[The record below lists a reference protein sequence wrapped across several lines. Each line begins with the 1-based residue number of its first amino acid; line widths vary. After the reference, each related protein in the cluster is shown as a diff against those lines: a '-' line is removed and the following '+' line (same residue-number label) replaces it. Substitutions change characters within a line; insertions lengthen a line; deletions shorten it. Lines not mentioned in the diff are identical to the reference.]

1 MLGNASSSA
10 IAEHEAYSPSRR
22 KITNTSFSTT
32 PNFPTSPKQRQ
43 SIAPITVIDHIVNW
57 FHKEINYRKRIAV
70 GVTSAICSFLFIV
83 ACTILRFSLW
93 SFKDTFTWFFH
104 PNEWIPVFVVGIVAS
119 VVSVF
124 TILTICKVDQLQRLP
139 YTESSSWA
147 LVALDLVQ
155 KLIFSNFAIYMSG
168 FSETTEGFT
177 HYAIS
182 FGLFA
187 LAIVS
192 VFKNDFHYTFPTVQ
206 VNSFNSLFQFIDRV
220 QFPYITENCAIET
233 VLAFFTIP
241 ASIIIFGPMFNGFQ
255 TWWILFN
262 VPFFIKIFALLFIQH
277 FYSKIYM
284 HLVNQIVM
292 RPISFIFPPSYAVY
306 SPTPE
311 QTRTLTNVLETSD
324 PMLKMFALFDLRQVA
339 WNDEIRRRD
348 VFSLSQPGGHPRNW
362 KCVSSVCVRH
372 LDELCS
378 KMKTSAARL
387 VGYSWAD
394 HEDNEDDDIP
404 TRDALLM
411 PRRMREMT
419 NRVKSRRPQYTQQ
432 QSSLIQKIL
441 GKFSMITPK
450 NVVSRYDAQIN
461 SYAAEALYMLIID
474 SLGEDKYGVVQKD
487 LNDLIGLLCKLIS
500 SIDAYERARAS
511 IADKSDITYLRIVD
525 SSLQSSLQRVVASFG
540 NHLRSLNLPVEN
552 LQTIRLVCQI
562 DDF

>member
-1 MLGNASSSA
+1 MRNQKYLKSYSTFGKIQDLLCCWTPAEPVVVAHDVYAEPVVYEDPYMYQQPVNYGYYPQQYQQGYPQQQQYQYQGYPPPAYQQTPAQPYSAPPVQEPAPTPAPAPAPSTQPASKSV
-10 IAEHEAYSPSRR
+10 SPNNKS
-22 KITNTSFSTT
+22 KKN
-32 PNFPTSPKQRQ
+32 
-43 SIAPITVIDHIVNW
+43 
-57 FHKEINYRKRIAV
+57 
-70 GVTSAICSFLFIV
+70 
-83 ACTILRFSLW
+83 
-93 SFKDTFTWFFH
+93 TFTWFFH

-432 QSSLIQKIL
+432 QSSLIQKI
-441 GKFSMITPK
+441 
-450 NVVSRYDAQIN
+450 VSLTNPI
-461 SYAAEALYMLIID
+461 
-474 SLGEDKYGVVQKD
+474 
-487 LNDLIGLLCKLIS
+487 
-500 SIDAYERARAS
+500 
-511 IADKSDITYLRIVD
+511 
-525 SSLQSSLQRVVASFG
+525 
-540 NHLRSLNLPVEN
+540 
-552 LQTIRLVCQI
+552 
-562 DDF
+562 